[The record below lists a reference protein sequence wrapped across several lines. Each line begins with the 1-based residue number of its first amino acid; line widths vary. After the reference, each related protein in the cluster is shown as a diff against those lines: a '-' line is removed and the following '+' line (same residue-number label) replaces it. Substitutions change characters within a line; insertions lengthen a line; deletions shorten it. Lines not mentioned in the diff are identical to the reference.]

1 MSTDFTRGVEAAAS
15 MAEHWADELRD
26 DSGEAA
32 EMVALTL
39 RDIADRMRKVLVYET
54 PAPDLA
60 VVSEAGLVPTLLHAF
75 RDVRD
80 CALAR
85 ERNIATASR
94 WMPDGQRAEEVARAV
109 VAAVRADTDKYRR
122 RAAQEGRKA
131 RQRGKSL
138 RALSLTLARR
148 YRDEVRVFRTHR
160 DGLYRCRCWSC
171 YADRTRARSATLR
184 AEATQP
190 VDLSALREAVRKYR
204 ALLPPGAGQA
214 GDLAHA
220 RGQVHW
226 HALALVDTTPAEA
239 VGASTFREMAAKAGP
254 PPHSMMACAEA
265 PRSTLPDVWC
275 SRCQSR
281 PCLCSR
287 HIKKDPDQ

>member
-94 WMPDGQRAEEVARAV
+94 WLPAPSSPQSAPTPTSTGGAR
-109 VAAVRADTDKYRR
+109 RR
-122 RAAQEGRKA
+122 RAA
-131 RQRGKSL
+131 
-138 RALSLTLARR
+138 RR
-148 YRDEVRVFRTHR
+148 V
-160 DGLYRCRCWSC
+160 
-171 YADRTRARSATLR
+171 SA
-184 AEATQP
+184 A
-190 VDLSALREAVRKYR
+190 
-204 ALLPPGAGQA
+204 
-214 GDLAHA
+214 
-220 RGQVHW
+220 
-226 HALALVDTTPAEA
+226 
-239 VGASTFREMAAKAGP
+239 
-254 PPHSMMACAEA
+254 
-265 PRSTLPDVWC
+265 
-275 SRCQSR
+275 SRCAHSR
-281 PCLCSR
+281 
-287 HIKKDPDQ
+287 